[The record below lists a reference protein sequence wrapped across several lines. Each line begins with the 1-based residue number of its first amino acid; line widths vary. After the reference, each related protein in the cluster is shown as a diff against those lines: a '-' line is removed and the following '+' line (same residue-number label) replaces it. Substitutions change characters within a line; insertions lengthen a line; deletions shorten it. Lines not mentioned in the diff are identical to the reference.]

1 MDKEKFKQI
10 AKQTKEVF
18 QEVGM
23 LPDSDA
29 FADIV
34 TRIYNSENI
43 NDTKKDNKPEEP
55 KATEKQIKFLKQLGI
70 DTENKS
76 FTKREASKLIEEKKR
91 NE

>member
-1 MDKEKFKQI
+1 MEKEKFKQI
-10 AKQTKEVF
+10 AKETKEVF

-43 NDTKKDNKPEEP
+43 NDTKKENNPSEP
-55 KATEKQIKFLKQLGI
+55 KATQKQIDFLKKLGI

-76 FTKREASKLIEEKKR
+76 FTKREASKLIDEKAKK
-91 NE
+91 